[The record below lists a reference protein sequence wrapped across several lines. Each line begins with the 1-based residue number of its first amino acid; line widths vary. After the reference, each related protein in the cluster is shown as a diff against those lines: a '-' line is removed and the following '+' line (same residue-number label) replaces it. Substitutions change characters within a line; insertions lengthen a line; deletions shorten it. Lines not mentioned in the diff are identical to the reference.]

1 MLKIEVN
8 EGNVA
13 IAVAAGNLPLL
24 CADTMTVIHVIYEEL
39 KKLSAEHAE
48 AYKKMIVKNI
58 SIAFASDAEVK
69 KAAEKAAKMDENADK
84 AEKLDE
90 AAAIN
95 AEFDR
100 LIERLEG
107 LMDCHAD

>member
-1 MLKIEVN
+1 MLKVEVN

-13 IAVAAGNLPLL
+13 VAVAVDDMSWL
-24 CADTMTVIHVIYEEL
+24 CADTMTAIHVIYEKL
-39 KKLSAEHAE
+39 KEINAEFAE
-48 AYKKMIVKNI
+48 KYKKMIVKNV
-58 SIAFASDAEVK
+58 SVAFISDAEV
-69 KAAEKAAKMDENADK
+69 EETIAKMNKDV
-84 AEKLDE
+84 DE

-95 AEFDR
+95 AEINR

>member
-8 EGNVA
+8 EGNAA
-13 IAVAAGNLPLL
+13 ITVAAGNLSQL
-24 CADTMTVIHVIYEEL
+24 CADTMTAIHVIYEKL
-39 KKLSAEHAE
+39 KELSAEHAE
-48 AYKKMIVKNI
+48 TYKEMIVKHI
-58 SIAFASDAEVK
+58 AIAFVSDAGME
-69 KAAEKAAKMDENADK
+69 KAAAKVAKMDEK
-84 AEKLDE
+84 VDE

-95 AEFDR
+95 AELDR

>member
-8 EGNVA
+8 EGNAA
-13 IAVAAGNLPLL
+13 ITVAAGNLLQL
-24 CADTMTVIHVIYEEL
+24 CADTMTAIHVIYEKL
-39 KKLSAEHAE
+39 KELSAEHAE
-48 AYKKMIVKNI
+48 AYKKTIVKH
-58 SIAFASDAEVK
+58 IATAFMSDAEVN
-69 KAAEKAAKMDENADK
+69 EKV
-84 AEKLDE
+84 DE

-95 AEFDR
+95 AELDR